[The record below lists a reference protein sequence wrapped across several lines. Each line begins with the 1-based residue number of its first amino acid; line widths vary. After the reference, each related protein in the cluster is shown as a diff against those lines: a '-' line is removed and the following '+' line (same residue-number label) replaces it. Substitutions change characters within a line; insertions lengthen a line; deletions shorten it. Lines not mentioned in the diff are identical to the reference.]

1 MRRVEKQW
9 ALVHGVVADAALT
22 DQASLAARSSLLCEV
37 QPAAP
42 APALPQMLE
51 LDRAY
56 TSISERTAAAARD
69 AVAAAAVA
77 DLGAPFTGAAH
88 KPTSPR
94 SDAVAPPRIPAAA
107 HLSRQGGADA
117 RAAEADYA
125 GGGQSEGGN
134 LRDATRGGAASWA
147 GLVYPPK
154 LLVTA
159 APGSLAVQVRRTT
172 LGHRK

>member
-1 MRRVEKQW
+1 M
-9 ALVHGVVADAALT
+9 
-22 DQASLAARSSLLCEV
+22 ASLQTRLSQIKRVLLPVNACSV
-37 QPAAP
+37 RYYLCPPPPAAV
-42 APALPQMLE
+42 PQMHE

-77 DLGAPFTGAAH
+77 DLSAPFAGAAH

-94 SDAVAPPRIPAAA
+94 SDAVAPPRIPVAA
-107 HLSRQGGADA
+107 HLA
-117 RAAEADYA
+117 RPDHA
-125 GGGQSEGGN
+125 GGGQSEGGD

-154 LLVTA
+154 LLVTP
-159 APGSLAVQVRRTT
+159 APGSQAVQVRCKAIGNRA
-172 LGHRK
+172 LEL